1 MSEAK
6 HPEFTEDELRLA
18 KFFIEREGSGVLAE
32 LKDIDLIE
40 LGYLDSLD
48 LVALA
53 VFIER
58 EFKKKIDLSQPDI
71 FEKTRTFNSIY
82 ELVKG

>member
-1 MSEAK
+1 MSDAT
-6 HPEFTEDELRLA
+6 HADFTKDELRLA
-18 KFFIEREGSGVLAE
+18 KFFVDREGAGVLGE
-32 LKDIDLIE
+32 LKQIDLIE

-48 LVALA
+48 LVNLA

-58 EFKKKIDLSQPDI
+58 EFGKKIDLTLPDI

-82 ELVKG
+82 ELANG